1 MQLSE
6 KVENIIA
13 TKIRPLLNSHGGDI
27 VLMEVSGKDIKVRLM
42 GACSS
47 CPSAQKTME
56 DIIES
61 TFRQELGSDLG
72 QISLWNS
79 VSNELIAIARNILKN

>member
-1 MQLSE
+1 MQLAE
-6 KVENIIA
+6 KIEDIIA
-13 TKIRPLLNSHGGDI
+13 NKIRPILNSHGGDI
-27 VLMEVSGKDIKVRLM
+27 ALIDVDENNIKVRLM

-56 DIIES
+56 EIVES
-61 TFRQELGSDLG
+61 TLRQELGSNVG

-79 VSNELIAIARNILKN
+79 VSDELVAIARNILKK

>member
-13 TKIRPLLNSHGGDI
+13 AKIRPLLNSHGGDI

-61 TFRQELGSDLG
+61 TFHQELGSDLG